1 MAVTL
6 TARSVGLIA
15 AAAVAAGWLV
25 ATLTQ
30 PAAPQQ
36 SPGGSNASRSIEP
49 QTVPR
54 AEKLRERLAEP
65 PLPSRGRNPF
75 VYGART
81 ARSTRDHQVH
91 GVEAVA
97 PTPPPMPVEPPRP
110 VFKLSGIAS
119 NLEDGV
125 AVMTAIVIDNGS
137 MVFVKAGDKLSN
149 GYSVLRVEETS
160 VTLSDATGVTQTIKL
175 P

>member
-6 TARSVGLIA
+6 TARSIGMIA
-15 AAAVAAGWLV
+15 ATAVAAGWLG

-30 PAAPQQ
+30 PPLPEQ
-36 SPGGSNASRSIEP
+36 SSGGSSARRSVEP
-49 QTVPR
+49 ETVPR

-81 ARSTRDHQVH
+81 APLTRDHQQH
-91 GVEAVA
+91 GDEAVA
-97 PTPPPMPVEPPRP
+97 PAPPPVAPLPPI
-110 VFKLSGIAS
+110 FKLSGIAS
-119 NLEDGV
+119 NLENGV
-125 AVMTAIVIDNGS
+125 AVLTAIIIDNGS
-137 MVFVKAGDKLSN
+137 MAIVKAGDRLSN
-149 GYSVLRVEETS
+149 GYSVLRVEELS
-160 VTLSDATGVTQTIKL
+160 VTLTDSAGVTQTVRL